1 MKRKRNKNADISNLV
16 YTTCFW
22 NNLHQVRS

>member
-22 NNLHQVRS
+22 NNLQVRS